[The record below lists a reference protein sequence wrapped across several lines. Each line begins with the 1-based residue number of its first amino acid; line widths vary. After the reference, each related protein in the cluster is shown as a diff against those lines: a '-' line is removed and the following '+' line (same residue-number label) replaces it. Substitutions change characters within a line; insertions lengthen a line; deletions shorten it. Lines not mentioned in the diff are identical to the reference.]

1 MNSGRSTMTQK
12 QLILK
17 HLQENKGI
25 TLLEALT
32 KYGVLNISARIQ
44 ELRSMGYYIE
54 TLYRKDEDINKTVAE
69 YRLGSV
75 DAK

>member
-1 MNSGRSTMTQK
+1 MTQK

-17 HLQENKGI
+17 HLQENKSI

>member
-17 HLQENKGI
+17 HLQENKSI

>member
-1 MNSGRSTMTQK
+1 MTQK